1 MRTSRPS
8 PAASSP
14 APFQEEMQPLN
25 QNYLQDNGP
34 LFALRQ
40 MLSVGTWGFMR
51 PPCSA
56 FPGAD
61 GIPLMGVVT
70 LRTGTR
76 GAFAGRA
83 GWAGRTGPWAMGQVG
98 PATAAPASSRA
109 GPHAAPPSAK
119 FFFNNKHLLCAG
131 PPASLSTRRAR
142 VSAGAVQHLMRR
154 ALASRPHI
162 VT

>member
-1 MRTSRPS
+1 MRVRGEDEQTLSS
-8 PAASSP
+8 SSSP

-70 LRTGTR
+70 QNGNSRRLRRPGRLGWGTGP
-76 GAFAGRA
+76 
-83 GWAGRTGPWAMGQVG
+83 GPWAGG
-98 PATAAPASSRA
+98 TCGGRPCLLEGRSSRR
-109 GPHAAPPSAK
+109 PSVRQV
-119 FFFNNKHLLCAG
+119 LL
-131 PPASLSTRRAR
+131 
-142 VSAGAVQHLMRR
+142 Q
-154 ALASRPHI
+154 
-162 VT
+162 